1 MTPVFFRKEGSADVE
16 EEEYE
21 AEVPME
27 DLVPRQDIAPKLT
40 EELCD
45 KLKDKNWKIRK
56 EGLDEVKDIVSSAKF
71 ITGDLATLP
80 ASLAP
85 RTSDANK
92 ILAMQ
97 AIEMIGN
104 LALAM
109 GPHTKQNIHHLLPC
123 VLTSL
128 GDSKN

>member
-1 MTPVFFRKEGSADVE
+1 
-16 EEEYE
+16 
-21 AEVPME
+21 ME

-71 ITGDLATLP
+71 ITGDLGTLP

-97 AIEMIGN
+97 AIEMIGRWR
-104 LALAM
+104 M
-109 GPHTKQNIHHLLPC
+109 TVKEECDHLLFIDCCNLLYIDPYVGGAL
-123 VLTSL
+123 VLQYVVY
-128 GDSKN
+128 